1 MSKIKKGIISP
12 TEKSG
17 PGYIF
22 ESSGKLFKLTGNVVE
37 EADNASLDFL
47 NLSKALK
54 LFKVDESGIQFNYDY
69 SSRSQ
74 VESLDEAKSLNYEK
88 LLDLNS
94 RSEFLN
100 SKLKES
106 KLEGKTVAVK
116 ELEGELDQVNEQIVT
131 LNNKG
136 IQVLFRYDA
145 DQDKTFIGNREVLTE
160 SITEEAFTSAL
171 IKYEDKSLLSIFESA
186 AKNFSKLSILDFV
199 TEITE
204 GDIKISVIRTPN
216 RSYVWRLNEATK
228 IGKFTQMEPHELV
241 DYVAEETG
249 QDVSSSVQ
257 DLIDDIQEEVKE
269 REETIDLKRE
279 MVSFLQD
286 QKGRLAEANRNIPA
300 IKEADHFL
308 NSEINRINEEIK
320 DLEEKKLDRN
330 EGYVKAKLK
339 VDTNGI
345 EKGTDISVD
354 AVEFAQAG
362 KQDLLTVF
370 VEEEPVRIE
379 KRTIEMPSSELS

>member
-88 LLDLNS
+88 LLDLNL

-228 IGKFTQMEPHELV
+228 IGKFMQMQPHELV

-345 EKGTDISVD
+345 EKGTEISVD

-362 KQDLLTVF
+362 KEDLLTIF

>member
-228 IGKFTQMEPHELV
+228 IGKFMQMQPHELV

-345 EKGTDISVD
+345 EKGTEISVD

-362 KQDLLTVF
+362 KEDLLTIF